1 MAQGDRVTDQRPSGG
16 AGPPGVGGVAIPAGA
31 RTTIALVVLVGDLA
45 LFWLYARVAT
55 TESGMEAGAALV
67 FRLNAIVGAL
77 LCLVLAILNLRRWPP
92 RAVAGRPFS
101 VLTLVTIL
109 KLLVVATAMVV
120 LGAFASLNGLQL
132 MIIAVVECLVILWL
146 AVGTSR
152 HLAGALPPSRG

>member
-1 MAQGDRVTDQRPSGG
+1 VAQGDRVTDQRPSGG

-45 LFWLYARVAT
+45 LFWLYTRVAT

-67 FRLNAIVGAL
+67 FRLNAIVG
-77 LCLVLAILNLRRWPP
+77 
-92 RAVAGRPFS
+92 S